1 MKKSMEKPKTDE
13 LVREFL
19 IRLSDWF
26 EDPEPQHDE
35 YFASVNQGSLEIAYR
50 ALMNCE
56 RFQNKKVPA
65 LLRKKD

>member
-1 MKKSMEKPKTDE
+1 MRKTKILNTDE
-13 LVREFL
+13 LAREFL
-19 IRLSDWF
+19 IRLGDWF
-26 EDPEPQHDE
+26 EDPEPVHDD

-56 RFQNKKVPA
+56 RFQKKVPA